1 MILEAHVKS
10 RSTRWTVVQT
20 TMPTID
26 PKLRVLLVDDFPEM
40 RKSLRMMLSALG
52 VDSVL
57 SADGGIEAIRL
68 IEAGHV
74 FDHIISDLN
83 MPQMSGMELLKHVRN
98 NHRLAHLP
106 FLMITAEATKPNV
119 IMAAKAG
126 VTDFIVKPFS
136 VHQLT
141 QKLAGLQLRV
151 TPAP

>member
-1 MILEAHVKS
+1 MTPIN
-10 RSTRWTVVQT
+10 
-20 TMPTID
+20 

-40 RKSLRMMLSALG
+40 WKSLRMMLSALG
-52 VDSVL
+52 IDSVL

-74 FDHIISDLN
+74 FDLIISDLN

-98 NHRLAHLP
+98 NQHLSHLP
-106 FLMITAEATKPNV
+106 FLMITAEATKANV
-119 IMAAKAG
+119 VMAAKAG

-141 QKLAGLQLRV
+141 SKLSGLNLCQA
-151 TPAP
+151 PAP